1 MINKDKNRRSASQPD
16 RIVTWDVPETTTL
29 LAFVEK
35 RLADHSKTKVKSM
48 LKHNQFAVNSMP
60 TSQFDTPL
68 EDGDKVLISKYAGT
82 EVKVDGVE
90 YSILRQSEILAIVE

>member
-48 LKHNQFAVNSMP
+48 LKSTKQ
-60 TSQFDTPL
+60 
-68 EDGDKVLISKYAGT
+68 
-82 EVKVDGVE
+82 
-90 YSILRQSEILAIVE
+90 